1 MIWTLYLISTLRTPP
16 ACIGVSY
23 NGPHSPRHDGIC
35 NFKCAGKTVHDKG
48 ETAVL
53 LYPDQVFNYSVRAN
67 CVEHPRFV
75 HAHVQPAPSP
85 HVVRTAAIYRLP
97 RLTRI
102 VRARCRQIGAPAAKR
117 PTCFSTIRQASTS
130 DRTAVPAS

>member
-53 LYPDQVFNYSVRAN
+53 LYPGQVFNYSVRAN
-67 CVEHPRFV
+67 CVAHPHFV
-75 HAHVQPAPSP
+75 HALSHLLDIDV
-85 HVVRTAAIYRLP
+85 LG
-97 RLTRI
+97 I
-102 VRARCRQIGAPAAKR
+102 VEAG
-117 PTCFSTIRQASTS
+117 
-130 DRTAVPAS
+130 